1 MPELLRIYKRQRKYL
16 VILLCLYLAGAMFP
30 GCRSVFLGLLLGTAV
45 SLFNLWLMVKKTLAV
60 TDVSSGKKRVSL
72 GTGMRMATAVLAVAV
87 ALRFPDLFHLLA
99 VVIGVMTS
107 YLVIM
112 IDFFV
117 GLLQQRKK

>member
-1 MPELLRIYKRQRKYL
+1 
-16 VILLCLYLAGAMFP
+16 
-30 GCRSVFLGLLLGTAV
+30 
-45 SLFNLWLMVKKTLAV
+45 
-60 TDVSSGKKRVSL
+60 
-72 GTGMRMATAVLAVAV
+72 MRMAAAVLAVAV

-99 VVIGVMTS
+99 VVIGIMTS

>member
-1 MPELLRIYKRQRKYL
+1 MPELLRIYKRLRKYL
-16 VILLCLYLAGAMFP
+16 VILLCLYLTGAMFP